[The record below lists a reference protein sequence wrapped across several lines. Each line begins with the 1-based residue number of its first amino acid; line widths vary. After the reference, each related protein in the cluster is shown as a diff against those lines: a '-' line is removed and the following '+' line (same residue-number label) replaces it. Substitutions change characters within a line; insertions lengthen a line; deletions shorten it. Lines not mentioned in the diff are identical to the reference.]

1 MDYVQGS
8 IGRVFVA
15 RLADGESIYDAIE
28 GLARTENVRAGICTV
43 VGGIRR
49 GRVVTGP
56 ETLSMPVE
64 PHYEI
69 FDDAREIIGV
79 GTLFWD
85 EEGPKLHLHA
95 GIGRGQSAL
104 VGCPRGGATTYL
116 VLEVVL
122 LEIVGME
129 AERRLDPESGLKL
142 LALMGGPSI
151 REGGAR

>member
-1 MDYVQGS
+1 MEYVQGS

-28 GLARTENVRAGICTV
+28 DLARREDVRAGLCAV

-49 GRVVTGP
+49 GKVVTGP

-64 PHYEI
+64 PHYEV
-69 FDDAREIIGV
+69 FDDAREIVGV
-79 GTLFWD
+79 GTLFRD

-95 GIGRGQSAL
+95 GIGREQAAL
-104 VGCPRGGATTYL
+104 VGCPRGGARTYL

-122 LEIVGME
+122 LEIIGVV
-129 AERRLDPESGLKL
+129 AQRRLDPKAGLSL
-142 LALMGGPSI
+142 LTLMGGPSI
-151 REGGAR
+151 